1 MSRFL
6 SELQQAIA
14 KYDLLSHPFYQAW
27 SCGELTREDLRE
39 YSAAYYQQVAAFP
52 TYLSALHSR
61 LPDGELRRAVLRNL
75 ADEEIDGR
83 AHSDLWLD
91 FAEAMGADADEVRRR
106 PADATMRRLTASFRE
121 TAATASPAAALAS
134 FYAYESQVPRV
145 AASKAEGLR
154 KWYGAESGV
163 ANYDKACRY
172 FTLHTLADVQHSRV
186 WAEELEKLVGDDTAI
201 QAEAVEAASRAAQSL
216 WEALDGIEE
225 ARQLRRAA

>member
-1 MSRFL
+1 MSRLL

-83 AHSDLWLD
+83 AHSELWLD

-121 TAATASPAAALAS
+121 TAASASPVAALAA

-145 AASKAEGLR
+145 AASKADGLR
-154 KWYGAESGV
+154 KWYGAESNV
-163 ANYDKACRY
+163 KACRY
-172 FTLHTLADVQHSRV
+172 FTLHTLADVHHSRV
-186 WAEELEKLVGDDTAI
+186 WAEELEKLVGDDTTL
-201 QAEAVEAASRAAQSL
+201 QTEAVESASHAAKSL